1 MNIRPA
7 FFCALLFVLA
17 ASQSYGQTV
26 ALGNVGVSV
35 VVRVNSWDGG
45 PLQTSA
51 DVSLNPEGGM
61 GLDEM
66 TGTTSEAQFDRVAA
80 GRYDVVVQAPGYKT
94 EHTVLAV
101 DNSRPAFY
109 VAVTLQRESSEPE
122 KTNSTDTLLAP
133 KARKEMEKGISAIK
147 AGNYRD
153 AQTHLEA
160 ARKLAPGDADINY
173 LLGFTML
180 ELKKYDDA
188 LKYLITAVSLNPKN
202 VPALVTLGRLRLQTG
217 NPAAAQDPLE
227 RAISIDAA
235 EWRAHWLLAEAY
247 ERQASYEKA
256 VREANLAIESGKGSG
271 NGARLVLGEAL
282 AGLGRNEDAIQ
293 AFRDFLGGSP
303 DNASRDF
310 AQREIVELAA
320 KIAAA
325 EAQPTTAAPAAEI
338 INTSAREPTANAET
352 VPRRMDI
359 PAHSTE
365 PTATLPNWGP
375 PTVAQAAPAVSVGVA
390 CPASRVLDG
399 VAAHMVELVTDLNSI
414 DAAEELVH
422 EELDQIG
429 KPLATQKRHF
439 DYLVT
444 IGEVRPGI
452 LEVNEL
458 RNGSD
463 DPKLFPG
470 GLASLGVPALALAFH
485 PSIRDDY
492 TMTCEGL
499 GTLRGQPAWIVHFVQ
514 RGNRPG
520 RLRSYRIKGVDHL
533 LSMEGRAWIS
543 TDTFQIMRIE
553 TDLLR
558 PMPEIQLDRDYMEV
572 EYEPV
577 LFREKNISLWL
588 PSSAQMYFEF
598 RKQRYHRSE
607 TLSHFRLFSVG
618 ASQKISQAD
627 GTSESDPPQ

>member
-1 MNIRPA
+1 MNGPA
-7 FFCALLFVLA
+7 VFCALLFALLPYRA
-17 ASQSYGQTV
+17 YGQTV
-26 ALGNVGVSV
+26 ALGDVGVSV

-45 PLQTSA
+45 PMQTSA

-80 GRYDVVVQAPGYKT
+80 GRYEVVVQAPGYKT
-94 EHTVLAV
+94 EHTALMV
-101 DNSRPAFY
+101 DNNRPAFY
-109 VAVTLQRESSEPE
+109 VAVTLQRESPEPE
-122 KTNSTDTLLAP
+122 KANSTETLLAP

-147 AGNYRD
+147 SGKYGE
-153 AQTHLEA
+153 AQAHLEA
-160 ARKLAPGDADINY
+160 ARKLAPADADINY
-173 LLGFTML
+173 LLGFAML

-188 LKYLITAVSLNPKN
+188 LKYLITAISLNPKHL
-202 VPALVTLGRLRLQTG
+202 PALVTLGRLRLQTG
-217 NPAAAQDPLE
+217 NPAAAQEVLE
-227 RAISIDAA
+227 RATSIDAA

-247 ERQASYEKA
+247 ERQASYENA
-256 VREANLAIESGKGSG
+256 VREANLAIASGKGSG

-282 AGLGRNEDAIQ
+282 AGLGRNQDAIQ
-293 AFRDFLGGSP
+293 AFRDFLEGSP
-303 DNASRDF
+303 DSASRDF

-325 EAQPTTAAPAAEI
+325 EAQPTATAPAVEAATPTHE
-338 INTSAREPTANAET
+338 STANSET
-352 VPRRMDI
+352 VSRSI
-359 PAHSTE
+359 PAQRAE

-375 PTVAQAAPAVSVGVA
+375 PTIGQATPAVSAGVA
-390 CPASRVLDG
+390 CPASQVIDG

-422 EELDQIG
+422 EELDEIG

-452 LEVNEL
+452 LEVSEL

-492 TMTCEGL
+492 AMTCEGL
-499 GTLRGQPAWIVHFVQ
+499 GTLHGQPAWVVHFVQ
-514 RGNRPG
+514 RGDRPG
-520 RLRSYRIKGVDHL
+520 RLRSYRIKGIDHL

-543 TDTFQIMRIE
+543 KDTFQIMRIE
-553 TDLLR
+553 TDLVH

-572 EYEPV
+572 EYQPV
-577 LFREKNISLWL
+577 LFREKNVSLWL

-618 ASQKISQAD
+618 ANQKISQPDAAGD
-627 GTSESDPPQ
+627 SDPPQ